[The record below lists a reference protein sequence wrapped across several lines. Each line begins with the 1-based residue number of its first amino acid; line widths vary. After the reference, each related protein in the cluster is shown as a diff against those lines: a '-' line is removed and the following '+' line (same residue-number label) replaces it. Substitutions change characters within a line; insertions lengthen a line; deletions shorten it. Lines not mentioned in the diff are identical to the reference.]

1 MSRPEFL
8 SQLPSIEELLE
19 HPRVAKTIDRVN
31 RSTAVVQLRGAIHS
45 LGAEIARRTEG
56 LPSLGA
62 GELLDRLIRQLE
74 FPRPT
79 SSASCVNAT
88 GAYFLAPTLRP
99 PIAAAAIQ
107 AARVAADGFRQGPFQ
122 SAAPIAAKLVGAERG
137 KVLNSRPQAIAS
149 AIEALAAGGVCVVAR
164 GDMTELAPGV
174 RIDAVARRAGATLR
188 EVGAADAASAGDFQ
202 AALEGVGS
210 PDGGAACV
218 LLRQSVLGSPDADL
232 LAQVVAAAHQAGATV
247 LIDGGGAR
255 LRRDTPA
262 YGDRSLTVE
271 ELAACGSDLVVFDA
285 AGLVGGPVAGVAVG
299 TQAAVERLDA
309 SLAAKIDAIDPAV
322 DAALG
327 ATLRL
332 FEKPGD
338 LRFTHPLHQLLDAP
352 VENLRTRAERLAPRI
367 AALEGVAAAAAF
379 ERPSSARG
387 AATWAIRVEP
397 AGGDAEA
404 LRTRLATSEPA
415 VLAEIAESAVVFDL
429 STVYPGQDSA
439 LVAAIGPER
448 PTSGDTTGGD
458 PGSGEP
464 SSEASPPP
472 A

>member
-1 MSRPEFL
+1 MVDSSAFKLSWPKFEMPKFSWKGDTAPATGESALTPEGNPISRALDKVSESSKNAATNVRNAWGAAVDKLPFGGKGNAQVAQKEEKPGFFTRLFSPAEEPRGSETMSEFIAQDGGL
-8 SQLPSIEELLE
+8 QPVDTVDRSPAGL
-19 HPRVAKTIDRVN
+19 TIDRVN

-188 EVGAADAASAGDFQ
+188 EVGAADAASASDFQ

-218 LLRQSVLGSPDADL
+218 LLRQSILGSPDTDL
-232 LAQVVAAAHQAGATV
+232 LAQV
-247 LIDGGGAR
+247 
-255 LRRDTPA
+255 
-262 YGDRSLTVE
+262 
-271 ELAACGSDLVVFDA
+271 
-285 AGLVGGPVAGVAVG
+285 
-299 TQAAVERLDA
+299 
-309 SLAAKIDAIDPAV
+309 
-322 DAALG
+322 
-327 ATLRL
+327 
-332 FEKPGD
+332 
-338 LRFTHPLHQLLDAP
+338 
-352 VENLRTRAERLAPRI
+352 
-367 AALEGVAAAAAF
+367 
-379 ERPSSARG
+379 
-387 AATWAIRVEP
+387 
-397 AGGDAEA
+397 
-404 LRTRLATSEPA
+404 
-415 VLAEIAESAVVFDL
+415 
-429 STVYPGQDSA
+429 
-439 LVAAIGPER
+439 
-448 PTSGDTTGGD
+448 
-458 PGSGEP
+458 
-464 SSEASPPP
+464 
-472 A
+472 